1 MQQSSLGEAAQAGQS
16 VPPAEQTVTATAK
29 TASATADRPTATKRI
44 RATPSAPAPDL
55 SVLNDGSREFLRHV
69 EAVGRERDQLKT
81 AVKELVSVVV

>member
-1 MQQSSLGEAAQAGQS
+1 MQQSSLGEGAQAGQS

-29 TASATADRPTATKRI
+29 TASATADRPTATKRP
-44 RATPSAPAPDL
+44 RGTAPAPDL